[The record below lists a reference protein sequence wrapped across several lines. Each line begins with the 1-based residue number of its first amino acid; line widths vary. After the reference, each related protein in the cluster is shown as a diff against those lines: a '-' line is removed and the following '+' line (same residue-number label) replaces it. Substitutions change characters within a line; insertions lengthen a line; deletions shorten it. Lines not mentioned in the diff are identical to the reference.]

1 MLEAFAIR
9 GSLWPGAL
17 FARSTPGIDVVWIAI
32 LPFFATTVPGAGAF
46 PDGESLVLFAP
57 VALLLPAVFGVL
69 PFAALEL
76 GVLEL

>member
-32 LPFFATTVPGAGAF
+32 LPFFATTVPGAGAV
-46 PDGESLVLFAP
+46 PAAGAVLFAP
-57 VALLLPAVFGVL
+57 VALLLPVVFGVL

-76 GVLEL
+76 AVLEL